1 MNVPANTS
9 LNPPHSPSVEEVIRS
24 RRSIRRF
31 LPTPVDA
38 GTVREILEL
47 ASRAPSGTNVQPWR
61 VHALAGAPKDAL
73 IRALVEKY
81 EVSATEP
88 MDFDYY
94 PKQWVDPWLS
104 RRRKMGYDLYALLGI
119 TKGDKEKMARQEASN
134 YRFFDAPVGLIFT
147 FDRIL
152 GMGMLLD
159 YGMFLENLML
169 AARARGLDTCPQLAF
184 AKFQNTVQRTLGLS
198 ENERV
203 IGGMALGYA
212 DPDAPENRLRT
223 ERAPVEAFTEFRG
236 FAA

>member
-1 MNVPANTS
+1 MNASADTS
-9 LNPPHSPSVEEVIRS
+9 PDFPVEDVIRR

-38 GTVREILEL
+38 GAVRELLDL
-47 ASRAPSGTNVQPWR
+47 AARAPSGTNVQPWK
-61 VHALAGAPKDAL
+61 VYALAGAAKDAL
-73 IRALVEKY
+73 TRAIVEKY
-81 EVSATEP
+81 EASGTEA

-104 RRRKMGYDLYALLGI
+104 RRRKVGYDLYALLGI
-119 TKGDKEKMARQEASN
+119 AKGDKEKMARQEMNN
-134 YRFFDAPVGLIFT
+134 YRFFGAPVGLIFT

-152 GMGMLLD
+152 GLGMLLD

-184 AKFQNTVQRTLGLS
+184 AKFQGTVQRTLGLPDD
-198 ENERV
+198 ERV

-223 ERAPVEAFTEFRG
+223 ERVPAEAFTEFRG

>member
-1 MNVPANTS
+1 MNTPAPTLPDS
-9 LNPPHSPSVEEVIRS
+9 ANPPSAEEVIRS

-38 GTVREILEL
+38 GTVRELLDL
-47 ASRAPSGTNVQPWR
+47 AARAPSGTNVQPWR
-61 VHALAGAPKDAL
+61 VYALAGAPKDAL
-73 IRALVEKY
+73 VRAVVGKY
-81 EVSATEP
+81 ETSGTEA

-104 RRRKMGYDLYALLGI
+104 RRRKLGYDLYALLGI
-119 TKGDKEKMARQEASN
+119 AKDDKEKMARQEIRN

-169 AARARGLDTCPQLAF
+169 AARARGLDTCPQLSF
-184 AKFQNTVQRTLGLS
+184 AKFQNTVRQTLGLPD
-198 ENERV
+198 NERV

-223 ERAPVEAFTEFRG
+223 ERVPAGTFAEFRG
-236 FAA
+236 FAT

>member
-1 MNVPANTS
+1 MNAFTNM
-9 LNPPHSPSVEEVIRS
+9 SPDSSAVENVIRG

-31 LPTPVDA
+31 LTTPVDT
-38 GTVREILEL
+38 GVVRELLEL
-47 ASRAPSGTNVQPWR
+47 AARAPSGTNVQPWR
-61 VHALAGAPKDAL
+61 VYALAGAAKDAL
-73 IRALVEKY
+73 IRAVVEKY
-81 EVSATEP
+81 KASGIEA
-88 MDFDYY
+88 MDFDYH
-94 PKQWVDPWLS
+94 PKEWVDPWLS

-119 TKGDKEKMARQEASN
+119 AKGDKEKMAQQEINN

-147 FDRIL
+147 FDRAL

-169 AARARGLDTCPQLAF
+169 AARARGLDTCQQLAF
-184 AKFQNTVQRTLGLS
+184 AKFQNTVQRTLGLPD
-198 ENERV
+198 NERI

-223 ERAPVEAFTEFRG
+223 ERVPVEAFTEFRG